1 MTICSK
7 CKRPVKG
14 HRKPTGAMCTYKT
27 QITKSKMT
35 DFPPRAHI
43 PSTQPRK
50 EAYFD
55 VERRMMV
62 SCACCG
68 RLHASIECEVIHMY
82 SCVSHSVQVH
92 GNKKIFERVIERL
105 QYLDYIPMGVRHFY
119 DLSHHFGSRYERLS
133 CVPLDWRGVVRNGS
147 ECDVLLR
154 FCFECRD
161 SLTKGKGKRPPWAA
175 LANGWTTGTF
185 PREFSDVSE
194 AEMKM
199 LVRGTL
205 CFSSLIIAGVKNK
218 ILSSHVVTRMAKMGP
233 CEILPRNLDLNDIM
247 VIFSNASPESKDM
260 IKKKWV
266 RCRKIL
272 LLKILEWL
280 RMNSPAY
287 RDISPC
293 AAGDSDGDITLDH
306 LVSDE
311 EDDGALLK
319 QVWVAGDRP
328 GAANAVSESH
338 TAYYDLSSDVLLS
351 ASNPNGGVIQ
361 NLKHYLV
368 RNKAEFADNKHVHF
382 FGSTFI
388 RRFPYGCGTPN
399 SARLTSVTRH
409 KAFQRYLCLAD
420 RSYAQDREF
429 VFYMM
434 DELARYKLHLSVH
447 LKIKHNP
454 GIIDDAIAIT
464 PEDIAYALKFTS
476 DRRSAAMRGSTMDIE
491 LTEGQRSAIR
501 ILGVVSKSSE
511 STFGS
516 NEERMKMRRFVD
528 SMYDR
533 FAKPHAMLTFTPK
546 DSTSVWIAFH
556 SGHLNEVSF
565 KTLHNWRDPDF
576 PSQDDIRKAA
586 CKDPVLAAIHFQKFL
601 HDYVIPIYFG
611 WDVKNGCSFE
621 GGGEVGI
628 LKGWVIP
635 VEQQGALTGTLHAHA
650 LLWFEGYPGTSAEEE
665 QDVHYDRKTCEYA
678 DSHLIGS
685 FPVLDMFVDKERN
698 GNMKCP
704 VCVDGFLL
712 SEEIP
717 FLCQTSLAAFP
728 PKVAKCLCCQAAFS
742 SNELREKCHELL
754 RRIVYASGVD
764 TSKEQLHI
772 EVKNIISSECLFPL
786 PDVLPRNLPKIK
798 FKYYMN
804 CIIAAI
810 KNITDES
817 VSIPIICNDK
827 AEYILSVLRLDIA
840 IESTHQHR
848 FSVRFYYFDVSCMR
862 LLNLIHCIL

>member
-1 MTICSK
+1 M
-7 CKRPVKG
+7 
-14 HRKPTGAMCTYKT
+14 A
-27 QITKSKMT
+27 
-35 DFPPRAHI
+35 DFPPRVHI
-43 PSTQPRK
+43 PSTQPLK
-50 EAYFD
+50 EAYFE

-68 RLHASIECEVIHMY
+68 RLNAGIECEVIHMY

-92 GNKKIFERVIERL
+92 GNKIFFDQVIERL
-105 QYLDYIPMGVRHFY
+105 QYLDYIPSGVRQFY
-119 DLSHHFGSRYERLS
+119 DLRHHFGSRYERLS

-161 SLTKGKGKRPPWAA
+161 SLTKGKGKRSPWAA

-185 PREFSDVSE
+185 PEKFCDVSE

-199 LVRGTL
+199 VVRGSL

-218 ILSSHVVTRMAKMGP
+218 ILSSHIVTRMAKMGA

-247 VIFSNASPESKDM
+247 VIFSNASPEAKDM
-260 IKKKWV
+260 IKRKWV
-266 RCRKIL
+266 RCRKSL
-272 LLKILEWL
+272 LFEILEWL
-280 RMNSPAY
+280 RKNSTAY
-287 RDISPC
+287 HDIAPC
-293 AAGDSDGDITLDH
+293 AAGDLDDDSTLDH

-311 EDDGALLK
+311 EDSGALLK

-328 GAANAVSESH
+328 GAGNAVSESH
-338 TAYYDLSSDVLLS
+338 TAYYDLTSDVLLS
-351 ASNPNGGVIQ
+351 ASNSNGGVVEK
-361 NLKHYLV
+361 LKHYLV
-368 RNKAEFADNKHVHF
+368 RNKAEFADNKHVNF

-388 RRFPYGCGTPN
+388 KRFPYGCGTPN

-454 GIIDDAIAIT
+454 GIISDAVAIT
-464 PEDIAYALKFTS
+464 PEDIAYALKFAS
-476 DRRSAAMRGSTMDIE
+476 DRRSAAMRGRTQDITE
-491 LTEGQRSAIR
+491 PTEGQKSAIR

-511 STFGS
+511 NTFGS

-533 FAKPHAMLTFTPK
+533 FGKPHAMVTFTPK
-546 DSTSVWIAFH
+546 DSTSAWIAFH
-556 SGHLNEVSF
+556 SGHLNGVSF

-576 PSQDDIRKAA
+576 PSQEDIRKAA

-601 HDYVIPIYFG
+601 NDYVIPIYFG

-628 LKGWVIP
+628 LKGYVIP
-635 VEQQGALTGTLHAHA
+635 VEAQGALTATLHAHA
-650 LLWFEGYPGTSAEEE
+650 LLWFEGYPRTSIEEE
-665 QDVHYDRKTCEYA
+665 QDPHYDRKTCEYA
-678 DSHLIGS
+678 DDHLIGS
-685 FPVLDMFVDKERN
+685 FPVLGMFMDKERN
-698 GNMKCP
+698 CNMKCP

-717 FLCQTSLAAFP
+717 FLCQTSLAAFR
-728 PKVAKCLCCQAAFS
+728 PKVAKCSGCQTAFS
-742 SNELREKCHELL
+742 SHELREKCHELL

-786 PDVLPRNLPKIK
+786 PNVLPRNLPKIK
-798 FKYYMN
+798 SRYYMD
-804 CIIAAI
+804 CITAAI

-817 VSIPIICNDK
+817 VSIPIIRSDE
-827 AEYILSVLRLDIA
+827 AEYILTVLRLDIA
-840 IESTHQHR
+840 IESTHEHR
-848 FSVRFYYFDVSCMR
+848 FSVRFRYFYLSYVR
-862 LLNLIHCIL
+862 VHNLMQCFF